1 MIEGEGVCRLHKLE
15 AMKRFAF
22 HTEEEII
29 AKRQNVVRKF
39 TAKAHK
45 ASANLLRAYLTEK
58 NMESNFE
65 SFSAVK
71 MTEPLCHLYMD
82 IRTKNGELYKATTM
96 MNNRHVLNKYLKS
109 PHHLNKSMI

>member
-39 TAKAHK
+39 TVSPFPVILISAIAVLKHSL
-45 ASANLLRAYLTEK
+45 ASENSVAVIISYFYLD
-58 NMESNFE
+58 
-65 SFSAVK
+65 A
-71 MTEPLCHLYMD
+71 
-82 IRTKNGELYKATTM
+82 M